1 MYLGTNLIRT
11 LSTIYLANHTSKN
24 SSKRPNSPT
33 LPANTVL
40 VRYAYDGGTHSQGR
54 LCKLTIHSKHEVKH
68 HAEEK
73 QNGGSKKYDRKMEH
87 SDQMKYQEVAEQRQV
102 EMEMEKQQEEQ
113 EEEEEEEEESLFV
126 TASQVMKALENDGV
140 DFERFYATVYEMDV
154 SDGGWLPLV
163 PLNNSFY
170 KARRVP
176 PGSEYNVERV
186 ESKRKDELIIPLT
199 SSSRRID
206 IKLFRRDD
214 FHQCIDAAKTH
225 QNAQPS
231 GKINVPTGYFGVGV
245 VGCKTEANIGT
256 LWRSAYQLGA
266 SFLMN
271 IGSRY
276 DKQSTDTVQSTRRL
290 PLFEFSDF
298 ADFAPFSPR
307 GVKWVAIEMG
317 GTPLEEFDHPKNAM
331 YFLGSE
337 DGGLPLSISRACH
350 ETVSI
355 ESERYPSYNVAVAGS
370 IVLYDRMVKMRKKGY
385 MKPEDYPSPSHIHD
399 YGGNV
404 IFPN

>member
-1 MYLGTNLIRT
+1 M
-11 LSTIYLANHTSKN
+11 
-24 SSKRPNSPT
+24 
-33 LPANTVL
+33 
-40 VRYAYDGGTHSQGR
+40 
-54 LCKLTIHSKHEVKH
+54 
-68 HAEEK
+68 
-73 QNGGSKKYDRKMEH
+73 
-87 SDQMKYQEVAEQRQV
+87 
-102 EMEMEKQQEEQ
+102 
-113 EEEEEEEEESLFV
+113 
-126 TASQVMKALENDGV
+126 
-140 DFERFYATVYEMDV
+140 
-154 SDGGWLPLV
+154 
-163 PLNNSFY
+163 
-170 KARRVP
+170 
-176 PGSEYNVERV
+176 
-186 ESKRKDELIIPLT
+186 T